1 MRSLLVSP
9 AHSVFGSPTPIF
21 INKLGIQSLAV
32 VTPTSK
38 EGNNQ
43 NAMPQLVYPTRPR
56 TSNACKRKK
65 KRFEDVRLIS
75 KVANGICFLAGRGAV
90 GAARLK
96 GEDRRCRKSQKVKC

>member
-21 INKLGIQSLAV
+21 INKLGMKSLAV

-38 EGNNQ
+38 EGNSQ
-43 NAMPQLVYPTRPR
+43 NAMPQLVYP

-65 KRFEDVRLIS
+65 KRFEEVRLIS
-75 KVANGICFLAGRGAV
+75 KVANGIRFLAGRGSV
-90 GAARLK
+90 EL
-96 GEDRRCRKSQKVKC
+96 DR